1 MKTFTKLALLTGF
14 IVSSIGLSGVTL
26 ARDLGPD
33 EALKLRDSGKIQSF
47 EKLNEI
53 ALTQHPGGV
62 IRETELENEYGRYIY
77 QLEVVDTK
85 GVEWDLEL
93 DATSGEV
100 LKNHQDD

>member
-1 MKTFTKLALLTGF
+1 MKTITTLLLLVG
-14 IVSSIGLSGVTL
+14 SIGLTSAAV

-33 EALKLRDSGKIQSF
+33 EALKLRDSGTIKSF
-47 EKLNEI
+47 EKLNEV
-53 ALTQHPGGV
+53 ALAQHPGGV
-62 IRETELENEYGRYIY
+62 IRETELENEFGRYIY
-77 QLEVVDTK
+77 QLEVVDAK

>member
-1 MKTFTKLALLTGF
+1 MKQFTKFLLF
-14 IVSSIGLSGVTL
+14 IGSIGVASTAV

-53 ALTQHPGGV
+53 ALAQHPGGL

-77 QLEVVDTK
+77 QLEVIDAK
-85 GVEWDLEL
+85 GIEWDLEV
-93 DATSGEV
+93 DASNGEL